1 MPDKIRNESSKILTS
16 ALGYIVIL
24 LTSIGLLYIVGK
36 PAYDYLNEKRAPAPL
51 FIKRLSVDEFN
62 QYIKN
67 NSGIVCEMQ
76 INLLEDKGKRIK
88 LCYDKKQNTLI
99 YLKSNT
105 VKNSEN

>member
-1 MPDKIRNESSKILTS
+1 MCEIMKNKVIKVISL
-16 ALGYIVIL
+16 AVGYIVIL